1 MIGFNLSRKDSP
13 KSLNLISSYLIL
25 GIHSKAFISKLFYKQ
40 SFMNW
45 VIDQAKIEINDK
57 NKITLFITSYFIVA
71 FAAYNVFWGVFIKVC
86 QLVVSLK

>member
-1 MIGFNLSRKDSP
+1 
-13 KSLNLISSYLIL
+13 
-25 GIHSKAFISKLFYKQ
+25 
-40 SFMNW
+40 MNW